1 MPAAIAARQMT
12 LVTMPVSHKDGGGPK
27 WPSDY
32 LGAAAALYISPT
44 VELPLGEAAFGSTHP
59 GPRRR

>member
-1 MPAAIAARQMT
+1 MT